1 MESII
6 TIENME
12 FYAYHGCFTEEQAIG
27 THFFV
32 DVKFTQDSTLAVKT
46 DDIEDTVNYLSVYQS
61 IKKEMSQNSRL
72 IEHLAHRV
80 LLRLFKDFAE
90 IQTANITIKKMNPPL
105 GGKMQHVAVTMQ
117 LSREQ
122 ITLNN

>member
-32 DVKFTQDSTLAVKT
+32 NVEFTQDSTLAVRT
-46 DDIEDTVNYLSVYQS
+46 DNIEDTVNYLSVYQS
-61 IKKEMSQNSRL
+61 IKKEMNTNSRL

-80 LLRLFKDFAE
+80 LLRLFKDFSE

-105 GGKMQHVAVTMQ
+105 GGKMQHVAVTMK
-117 LSREQ
+117 LNREE
-122 ITLNN
+122 IAISN

>member
-32 DVKFTQDSTLAVKT
+32 DLEFIQDSSLAVKT
-46 DDIEDTVNYLSVYQS
+46 DNIEDTVNYLSVYQS
-61 IKKEMSQNSRL
+61 IKKEMSKNSKL
-72 IEHLAHRV
+72 IEHLAYRV
-80 LLRLFKDFAE
+80 LLRLFKDFSE
-90 IQTANITIKKMNPPL
+90 IHSANITIKKMNPPL
-105 GGKMQHVAVTMQ
+105 GGKMQYVAVKME
-117 LSREQ
+117 LSRDE
-122 ITLNN
+122 IL